1 MKHTW
6 QWQWDTPRY
15 LFSSSK
21 SSATRRTVQLPGQ
34 MKREGH
40 PCYPIFARE
49 MHPMKPSL
57 SHRIMA
63 GPQE

>member
-15 LFSSSK
+15 SLSSSK